1 MAVGR
6 FPRHAAEITHVTRYR
21 ADSAMALHGSAWAYL
36 LKRLRGRE
44 AIADIL
50 TRFLNGDVQEG
61 IAQAPDISPGASPL
75 RAERMAILPI
85 IYDVEKTQHKFCSPV
100 MIR

>member
-21 ADSAMALHGSAWAYL
+21 VDSAMVLHGSAWAYL
-36 LKRLRGRE
+36 QKRRRGRE

-50 TRFLNGDVQEG
+50 ARFLNRDVHDR
-61 IAQAPDISPGASPL
+61 IA
-75 RAERMAILPI
+75 
-85 IYDVEKTQHKFCSPV
+85 
-100 MIR
+100 